1 MDGWESCLR
10 FTLYALKTEPSP
22 RVRCHLVHELTTL
35 ATTLCASAGPLKA
48 LPAPLSDELCQLVV
62 GPHAQED
69 SRLRHAVFALL
80 QCLGQRPPTMH
91 RALADRPLPPEGAC
105 VCVCVCVC
113 VTWLP
118 RGLPEFV
125 LLVDGGVHPGDAGS
139 PLLLTEC
146 VMVMMMVCGWQGSC

>member
-10 FTLYALKTEPSP
+10 FTLYALNTEPSP

-62 GPHAQED
+62 GPRAQED

-80 QCLGQRPPTMH
+80 QCLGQRPPTLH
-91 RALADRPLPPEGAC
+91 RALADRPLPPEGVCEC
-105 VCVCVCVC
+105 VCASGLCY
-113 VTWLP
+113 LP
-118 RGLPEFV
+118 GFLAGMLNSAIGLARGRKVRLATQAE
-125 LLVDGGVHPGDAGS
+125 
-139 PLLLTEC
+139 EC
-146 VMVMMMVCGWQGSC
+146 ARSQLCW